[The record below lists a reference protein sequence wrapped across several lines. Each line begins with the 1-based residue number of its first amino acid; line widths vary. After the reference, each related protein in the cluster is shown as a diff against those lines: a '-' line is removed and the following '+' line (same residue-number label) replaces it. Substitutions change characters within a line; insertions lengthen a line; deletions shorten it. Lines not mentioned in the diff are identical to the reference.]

1 MKAIVMPLLGADPVN
16 HAFHD
21 LAGNPAAIPET
32 LYLLT
37 IGAGFGEETI
47 FRGYMFERFG
57 RLIGSGPGARVAIVL
72 LTSALFGMA
81 HYAGQ
86 GPAGMEQAT
95 LTGLIFGTIFAR
107 TRRLAMVMVAHAAF
121 DLTAYAMIYW
131 DLETAV
137 AHLIIR

>member
-1 MKAIVMPLLGADPVN
+1 M
-16 HAFHD
+16 
-21 LAGNPAAIPET
+21 
-32 LYLLT
+32 
-37 IGAGFGEETI
+37 
-47 FRGYMFERFG
+47 
-57 RLIGSGPGARVAIVL
+57 AIVL

-86 GPAGMEQAT
+86 GLAGMEQAT

-107 TRRLAMVMVAHAAF
+107 TRRLAMVMVAHATF